1 MSDDPETVRQIAELA
16 RDTRPLLVLDVD
28 EVVLEFVT
36 PFIAFLDHQG
46 FSFST
51 QSFRLHGNVMDKQ
64 SGLPVDDSRV
74 SAMLEAFFVAQEDW
88 QTPAAGVADA
98 LARLSPRAEIVMLT
112 AMPHAHHARRR
123 ALLDRLG
130 IPFPL
135 VTTEKAKGPAV
146 ALLAGARTSPVA
158 FVDDI
163 PHNHVSVQKHF
174 SRAHLFHLMAN
185 QALAPLLPPL
195 PDGVTRLADWRDA
208 EGLIADALAQ

>member
-46 FSFST
+46 LSFST
-51 QSFRLHGNVMDKQ
+51 KSFRLHGNVMDKQ
-64 SGLPVDDSRV
+64 SGLPIEDARV

-98 LARLSPRAEIVMLT
+98 LARLSPGAEIVMLT

-146 ALLAGARTSPVA
+146 ALLAGARTAPVA

-174 SRAHLFHLMAN
+174 SQAHLLHLMAH
-185 QALAPLLPPL
+185 APLRSLIPEMPE
-195 PDGVTRLADWRDA
+195 GIIITEDW
-208 EGLIADALAQ
+208 ADAANKLETALFG